1 MSFEYAYAMTCA
13 VMMLVA
19 GLMLMVVSLSAQ
31 EVRKRRRN
39 HD

>member
-19 GLMLMVVSLSAQ
+19 GLMLMFGR
-31 EVRKRRRN
+31 EPIWYMRGG
-39 HD
+39 